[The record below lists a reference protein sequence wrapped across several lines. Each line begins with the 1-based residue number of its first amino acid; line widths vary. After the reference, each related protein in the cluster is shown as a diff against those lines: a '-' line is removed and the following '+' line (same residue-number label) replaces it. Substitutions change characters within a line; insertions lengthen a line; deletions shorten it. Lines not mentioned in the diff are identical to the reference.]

1 MRQLFR
7 SSCGC
12 KLGPKGNAC
21 STQFTP
27 EAVKEQQEKCATLE
41 KEALDMLILGQFQA
55 HSSGAESNK
64 TNRQYYIAFHYRGK
78 RICRNFFLFIHSIS
92 LKRYR
97 NLLEHH
103 HKHGAAQRVHGNKH
117 KAPHNRLPL
126 DAVQD
131 VVAFIQRFAE
141 IHAMPLPGRLPNHKE
156 DKALLLPSSCGKSE
170 VYRQYVHA
178 RSTESKCAVS
188 WAKFHSLWK
197 EILPH
202 ISTMKPTSDLCFE
215 CQNNAALILR
225 SRLKAAEVHLNGA
238 KGQRRHHNEQCQ
250 TAKREWEELGKEHM
264 KVLCTKASIMPRMS
278 ASLLIRSSQALPIL
292 NLLGSVVFLVCLVSP
307 SLFKSITL
315 LMKGM
320 TPEKGPMLP

>member
-1 MRQLFR
+1 MTQLAEKRKFFR
-7 SSCGC
+7 NTCGC

-27 EAVKEQQEKCATLE
+27 ETVNEQRENCGMLE

-55 HSSGAESNK
+55 GTENSE
-64 TNRQYYIAFHYRGK
+64 TNRQHYIAFHYRGE
-78 RICRNFFLFIHSIS
+78 RICRNFFLFIHCIS

-103 HKHGAAQRVHGNKH
+103 HKHGAAQRIHGNKY

-126 DAVQD
+126 EAVQD
-131 VVAFIQRFAE
+131 VVAFIERFAE

-156 DKALLLPSSCGKSE
+156 DKVLLLPCSCWKSE

-178 RSTESKCAVS
+178 KTVESKCAVS

-202 ISTMKPTSDLCFE
+202 ISTMKPSSDLYNEIAPFCSSPE
-215 CQNNAALILR
+215 TAAR
-225 SRLKAAEVHLNGA
+225 VHKKQFLK
-238 KGQRRHHNEQCQ
+238 
-250 TAKREWEELGKEHM
+250 
-264 KVLCTKASIMPRMS
+264 
-278 ASLLIRSSQALPIL
+278 SQALQRQRNESEL
-292 NLLGSVVFLVCLVSP
+292 AATVATRKQKRG
-307 SLFKSITL
+307 K
-315 LMKGM
+315 
-320 TPEKGPMLP
+320 